1 MLKDVL
7 PRDST
12 ERKTWNEKPVSPAS
26 AWGGRQTVKPLWIWG
41 AVFFL
46 FFFLL
51 LMNGTTPSS
60 GGEVQIRGEQMTAAD
75 KMLALKRRRGKK
87 DGGRS
92 KATGT
97 LTKTWKKKKNQA
109 GRGRQQ

>member
-41 AVFFL
+41 AVFFC

-51 LMNGTTPSS
+51 MMNGTTHSS
-60 GGEVQIRGEQMTAAD
+60 RGEVQIRAEQMTAAE
-75 KMLALKRRRGKK
+75 KMLALKRR
-87 DGGRS
+87 
-92 KATGT
+92 
-97 LTKTWKKKKNQA
+97 
-109 GRGRQQ
+109 